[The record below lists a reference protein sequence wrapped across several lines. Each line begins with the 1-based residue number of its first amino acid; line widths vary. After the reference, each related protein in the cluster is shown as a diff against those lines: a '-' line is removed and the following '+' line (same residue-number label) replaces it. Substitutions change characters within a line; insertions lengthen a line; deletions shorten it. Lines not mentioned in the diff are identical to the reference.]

1 MAGLILPARACVFI
15 FATQI
20 LERVVAPVP
29 SAAAAAVA
37 AEPAAALLRAPA
49 GVAALNGGL
58 PGRHH
63 DEQGPAENVTPAP
76 GSQPA
81 VCACSGSGR
90 CPLGIQPAQKHA
102 QESEEERHFLHTSQL
117 MYPVRRCSGRTS
129 ARK

>member
-1 MAGLILPARACVFI
+1 MLLTIFSASNYGGACRNKGGVLIF
-15 FATQI
+15 
-20 LERVVAPVP
+20 
-29 SAAAAAVA
+29 
-37 AEPAAALLRAPA
+37 
-49 GVAALNGGL
+49 
-58 PGRHH
+58 

-102 QESEEERHFLHTSQL
+102 QESEEERGFLHTSQL